1 VNASTAIRQDGVYP
15 KPAYAWYVASILM
28 LANLCCYT
36 ARISLFLLVQP
47 INHDLHLSDTQMSLL
62 QGAAF
67 SIFFVIAG
75 LPVGW
80 LADRSGRRNIV
91 IASVVIWSLMSMFCG
106 LASSYE
112 ELFLARVGVGIGEAA
127 LMPAAISLVADY
139 FPPHRRG
146 RAMALYYIGTPVGS
160 GVATMIGGVI
170 LRWLEAGGRLPYL
183 GTLAPW
189 QVMFVLAGAPGF
201 LVAIVLLTVREPARH
216 DLGSASSES
225 RAIDKFGAVGFMAN
239 RWRAF
244 LPVCLS
250 LCLMQ
255 FCAYAVGAWAI
266 PLLVRRDH
274 LTTPEAG
281 GIHGLLVMVVGL
293 LAACFGGVLG
303 DRLGSMR
310 AGGRF
315 RAIFYAFVIFIP
327 GVLMLSLASTPG
339 LASIGLAI
347 QFFGV
352 CAGASVMYAVLQ
364 DIVPNQYRG
373 QAAAILS
380 MLVTLGSAT
389 LGPTAVALITDHL
402 FHNPTMVGYSILL
415 ATLPSAAMGVVL
427 TVQGLKSYTHARDM
441 LSCGTHPLV
450 PRPVPQAKTAVPHA

>member
-1 VNASTAIRQDGVYP
+1 VDASTAIRQDGVYP
-15 KPAYAWYVASILM
+15 TPAYAWYVAGILM

-36 ARISLFLLVQP
+36 ARMSLFLMVQP
-47 INHDLHLSDTQMSLL
+47 INHALHLSDTQMSLL

-91 IASVVIWSLMSMFCG
+91 IASVVIWSVMAMFCG
-106 LASSYE
+106 LASSYN

-127 LMPAAISLVADY
+127 LMPAAFSLIADY
-139 FPPHRRG
+139 FPSHRRG
-146 RAMALYYIGTPVGS
+146 RAMALYYMGTPVGT
-160 GVATMIGGVI
+160 GVATMIGGLI
-170 LRWLEAGGRLPYL
+170 LRSLEAGGRLPYL
-183 GTLAPW
+183 GSLAPW
-189 QVMFVLAGAPGF
+189 QVMFVLSGVPGF
-201 LVAIVLLTVREPARH
+201 LVAILLLTVREPARH
-216 DLGSASSES
+216 DIGSASSES
-225 RAIDKFGAVGFMAN
+225 RPAVGVVGFMAD

-274 LTTPEAG
+274 FTTPEAG
-281 GIHGLLVMVVGL
+281 GIYGLLVIVIGL
-293 LAACFGGVLG
+293 LAACFGGVIG
-303 DRLGSMR
+303 DRLGSTTR

-315 RAIFYAFVIFIP
+315 RTLIYAFVIFIP
-327 GVLMLSLASTPG
+327 GVVLFSLATTPL
-339 LASIGLAI
+339 LASIGLAV

-364 DIVPNQYRG
+364 EIVPNQYRG

-389 LGPTAVALITDHL
+389 LGPTAVALFTDRL
-402 FHNPTMVGYSILL
+402 FHNPNMVGYSILL
-415 ATLPSAAMGVVL
+415 VTLPSAVMGVGL
-427 TVQGLKSYTHARDM
+427 ILKGLKSYSQARDA
-441 LSCGTHPLV
+441 LSGGTLPYAPRLV
-450 PRPVPQAKTAVPHA
+450 PHTKTAPPIA